1 MNKIFLVLI
10 LASTSLIFSCKDES
24 ESKNNSINTIEK
36 KYVTRDSILESY
48 VTTINEIQD
57 NLDSIKSKEKII
69 NNNSKDISNKT
80 TAELILDDLATIDN
94 YMATNKQKM
103 ELLKSK
109 IKSQDT
115 SLNKSNALVVS
126 IYKLFERANK
136 DLELRD
142 MELGDIKDHLG
153 KINTELKN
161 MTNTINEKTKESSK
175 KTIELNTAYYA
186 IGTEKE
192 LLKKGI
198 ITGEGGFIGIGKS
211 MKMNTDFIQNYF
223 RKINIKVNTTIDIN
237 SKSAK
242 LITVHPNNSYKIV
255 GTKKHVDSIEIT
267 NNKDFWAA
275 SKFLVILV
283 SE

>member
-1 MNKIFLVLI
+1 
-10 LASTSLIFSCKDES
+10 
-24 ESKNNSINTIEK
+24 
-36 KYVTRDSILESY
+36 
-48 VTTINEIQD
+48 
-57 NLDSIKSKEKII
+57 
-69 NNNSKDISNKT
+69 
-80 TAELILDDLATIDN
+80 
-94 YMATNKQKM
+94 
-103 ELLKSK
+103 
-109 IKSQDT
+109 
-115 SLNKSNALVVS
+115 VS

-175 KTIELNTAYYA
+175 KTNELNTAYYA
-186 IGTEKE
+186 IGTERE

-211 MKMNTDFIQNYF
+211 MKMNTDFSQNYF

-267 NNKDFWAA
+267 NTKDFWAA